1 MGKKVDSKQLW
12 AWKEAE
18 YKHILVALVTMKEVE
33 YNDFLVAF
41 SEDGIKVARSY
52 ENEKKAEYKH
62 ILVTLVTMKE
72 VEYNDFLDAFSEDG
86 KG

>member
-41 SEDGIKVARSY
+41 SEDGIK
-52 ENEKKAEYKH
+52 
-62 ILVTLVTMKE
+62 
-72 VEYNDFLDAFSEDG
+72 
-86 KG
+86 